1 MENEW
6 RYTAHRTDPKV
17 RKTSTSVSKKS
28 SAASYDQKKQKDR
41 RNLWEKWEALGR
53 KRLRK

>member
-1 MENEW
+1 VENEW

-53 KRLRK
+53 KGLRK